1 MRHASLFS
9 GIGAPELAAHWLGW
23 ENAFHC
29 EINPFCKQV
38 LNYWF
43 CNSKS
48 YDDITKTDFREW
60 QGKIDV
66 LTGGFPCQPF
76 SVAGR
81 RKGAEDNRY
90 LWPEFK
96 RAIREIRP
104 PWIIGENVAGILSM
118 VQPGKEADLE
128 GESSSGKKG
137 DQEREFVVETICKD
151 LETEGYTVQPMVIP
165 ACAVGAPHRRDR
177 VWFIA
182 NNNSFR
188 LQVERSEQ
196 QTTGNRGVY
205 PYEFVA
211 DSSNN
216 STLRVSG
223 EHEGKGYKK
232 GVSKR
237 NDIQQPVESAG
248 IWGTSSYSSSGRQF
262 NWSSDW
268 TERSLYPDQEW
279 NTKEGEPERIEREC
293 RTRETV
299 PFDEYT
305 YSDGLEG
312 RFNQETKFI
321 SEDKSAWRDTCGLRY
336 WENFPTQPPICG
348 RNDGISDLLDIDA
361 VFKGVSYTQRRS
373 VYNRWRTE
381 AIKAYGN
388 AMVPQVI
395 YQIYKFINDIEKHEK
410 GTNFN
415 FRHG

>member
-96 RAIREIRP
+96 RAIREIKP

-118 VQPGKEADLE
+118 VQLGKEVDLE
-128 GESSSGKKG
+128 SKSSSGK
-137 DQEREFVVETICKD
+137 EREQEQEYVVETICKD
-151 LETEGYTVQPMVIP
+151 LEAEGYTVQPVVIP

-182 NNNSFR
+182 NNDSFR
-188 LQVERSEQ
+188 LSKDGDGQYA
-196 QTTGNRGVY
+196 N
-205 PYEFVA
+205 
-211 DSSNN
+211 
-216 STLRVSG
+216 
-223 EHEGKGYKK
+223 EGKSHKEWA
-232 GVSKR
+232 SER
-237 NDIQQPVESAG
+237 NNTQQPAEPVG
-248 IWGTSSYSSSGRQF
+248 IWGASSYSSSSGQF
-262 NWSSDW
+262 NWSCDW
-268 TERSLYPDQEW
+268 TERPIYSNQERNAQKSESKRFEW
-279 NTKEGEPERIEREC
+279 EC
-293 RTRETV
+293 RTRETI
-299 PFDEYT
+299 PFDEHA
-305 YSDGLEG
+305 YSDRLEG
-312 RFNQETKFI
+312 RFNQNATFTPTNE
-321 SEDKSAWRDTCGLRY
+321 SAWGNTCGLRY
-336 WENFPTQPPICG
+336 WQNFPTQPPICG
-348 RNDGISDLLDIDA
+348 GDDGISNLLDIDS
-361 VFKGVSYTQRRS
+361 VFKGVRYTQRS
-373 VYNRWRTE
+373 TYNRWRTE

-395 YQIYKFINDIEKHEK
+395 YQIYKFINDIENNET
-410 GTNFN
+410 GTHPNL
-415 FRHG
+415 RRR

>member
-211 DSSNN
+211 DSNNN

>member
-96 RAIREIRP
+96 RAIREIKP

-118 VQPGKEADLE
+118 VQPGKEVDLE
-128 GESSSGKKG
+128 SKSSSGK
-137 DQEREFVVETICKD
+137 EREQGQEYVVETICKD
-151 LETEGYTVQPMVIP
+151 LEAEGYTVQPMVIP

-188 LQVERSEQ
+188 LQKERSEQ
-196 QTTGNRGVY
+196 QAERNIGIY
-205 PYEFVA
+205 PYDLLQTPITVQHCESPESMKERAMKKGYRNGTTYNSLLSQLVYGGLLPTPQA
-211 DSSNN
+211 VDSSIGA
-216 STLRVSG
+216 VIG
-223 EHEGKGYKK
+223 
-232 GVSKR
+232 R
-237 NDIQQPVESAG
+237 NDHFIL
-248 IWGTSSYSSSGRQF
+248 TK
-262 NWSSDW
+262 N
-268 TERSLYPDQEW
+268 W
-279 NTKEGEPERIEREC
+279 NTKKSEPERFEREC

-305 YSDGLEG
+305 YGDRLEG
-312 RFNQETKFI
+312 RFNQEKQFVSTG
-321 SEDKSAWRDTCGLRY
+321 KSAWGNTCGLRY
-336 WENFPTQPPICG
+336 WQNFPTQPPICG
-348 RNDGISDLLDIDA
+348 GDDGISNLLDIDA
-361 VFKGVSYTQRRS
+361 IFKGVSYTQRRS

-395 YQIYKFINDIEKHEK
+395 YQIYKFINDIENNET
-410 GTNFN
+410 GTHPNL
-415 FRHG
+415 RRR

>member
-128 GESSSGKKG
+128 GESSSGK
-137 DQEREFVVETICKD
+137 REIKSESLSLKPSVKTSKQKD
-151 LETEGYTVQPMVIP
+151 ILSNRWLFRLVPSVLPIGETESGLLPTITASDYRLRGPNSRQQGIGEYIRMNLLQTPATIQRCESPESMKERAIKKGYRNGTTYNSLLSQLVYGELLPTPQ
-165 ACAVGAPHRRDR
+165 AV
-177 VWFIA
+177 
-182 NNNSFR
+182 
-188 LQVERSEQ
+188 
-196 QTTGNRGVY
+196 
-205 PYEFVA
+205 
-211 DSSNN
+211 DSSIGAVIGQNDRFILTKN
-216 STLRVSG
+216 GTPRKVNQNGSNGSVGLARLFHLMSTPTATDWKGGSTRKLSSFQRTSLRG
-223 EHEGKGYKK
+223 EIHADYGTGKTSQLNPLFVEEMMGFPTYWILMPFLK
-232 GVSKR
+232 
-237 NDIQQPVESAG
+237 ESA
-248 IWGTSSYSSSGRQF
+248 IPSEEVSTI
-262 NWSSDW
+262 D
-268 TERSLYPDQEW
+268 
-279 NTKEGEPERIEREC
+279 GEPK
-293 RTRETV
+293 
-299 PFDEYT
+299 
-305 YSDGLEG
+305 
-312 RFNQETKFI
+312 Q
-321 SEDKSAWRDTCGLRY
+321 
-336 WENFPTQPPICG
+336 
-348 RNDGISDLLDIDA
+348 
-361 VFKGVSYTQRRS
+361 
-373 VYNRWRTE
+373 
-381 AIKAYGN
+381 
-388 AMVPQVI
+388 
-395 YQIYKFINDIEKHEK
+395 
-410 GTNFN
+410 
-415 FRHG
+415 

>member
-128 GESSSGKKG
+128 GKSSSGKKG

-211 DSSNN
+211 DSDYN

-223 EHEGKGYKK
+223 EHEGKGYKERI
-232 GVSKR
+232 SKR
-237 NDIQQPVESAG
+237 NDIQQPVESVG

-305 YSDGLEG
+305 YSNGLEG
-312 RFNQETKFI
+312 RFNQETEFI

-415 FRHG
+415 FRHR

>member
-128 GESSSGKKG
+128 SQSSSGKKG

-151 LETEGYTVQPMVIP
+151 LETEGYTVQPIVIP

-188 LQVERSEQ
+188 LQVKRSEQ

-211 DSSNN
+211 DSNNN

-237 NDIQQPVESAG
+237 NDIQQPVESVG

-293 RTRETV
+293 RTGETV

-410 GTNFN
+410 ETNFN

>member
-211 DSSNN
+211 DSNNN

-237 NDIQQPVESAG
+237 NDIQQPIESAG

>member
-128 GESSSGKKG
+128 GKSSSGKKG

-211 DSSNN
+211 DSNNN

-305 YSDGLEG
+305 YSDGLER

>member
-96 RAIREIRP
+96 RAIREIQP
-104 PWIIGENVAGILSM
+104 SWIIGENVAGILSM
-118 VQPGKEADLE
+118 VQPSKEADLE
-128 GESSSGKKG
+128 SQSSSRKKG

-151 LETEGYTVQPMVIP
+151 LEAEGYTVQPMVIP
-165 ACAVGAPHRRDR
+165 ACAIGAPHRRDR

-188 LQVERSEQ
+188 LQVKRSEQ
-196 QTTGNRGVY
+196 QATGNRRIY
-205 PYEFVA
+205 PYEFIA
-211 DSSNN
+211 NSDNC
-216 STLRVSG
+216 STLRVPG
-223 EHEGKGYKK
+223 KHEGEIREG
-232 GVSKR
+232 GISER
-237 NDIQQPVESAG
+237 NNIQQPAEPIG
-248 IWGTSSYSSSGRQF
+248 IWGTSSYSSSSRQF
-262 NWSSDW
+262 NWSCDW
-268 TERSLYPDQEW
+268 TERPLYSNQEW
-279 NTKEGEPERIEREC
+279 NTKKSEPERVERKC
-293 RTRETV
+293 RTCETV
-299 PFDEYT
+299 PFDEYA
-305 YSDGLEG
+305 YSNGLEG

-321 SEDKSAWRDTCGLRY
+321 SEDKSAWRDTCGLRH
-336 WENFPTQPPICG
+336 WANFPTQPPICG

-361 VFKGVSYTQRRS
+361 LFKGVSYTQRKS
-373 VYNRWRTE
+373 AYSRWRTE